1 MKRNPITYVT
11 AGILA
16 VVFLMMMFAF
26 QVRQTEVA
34 IVTLFGNYS
43 GGAREPGLH
52 FRLPW
57 PIESVHRFDNRVRN
71 FEKKYEP
78 TPTRDGRLLMT
89 EVFVGWR
96 IADPKLF
103 LERFSG
109 DVNTA
114 QQRLDELVRQAK
126 NSVVGQHDLRD
137 FISTDPKE
145 LKFDAIEK
153 EILAIVKPKAEATY
167 GIDVSLVGF
176 KQIGLPESV
185 TAKVFER
192 MRAEREELVK
202 QFRGEGDAQ
211 ARTIHSE
218 AERER
223 AQLLAQAEAQATQI
237 KGQADA
243 KAAEALKTFEQNPE
257 LAVFLL
263 KLKALQ
269 ESLHDRSTLI
279 LDPQTPP
286 FDLLKGQKG
295 LPGTT
300 KP

>member
-1 MKRNPITYVT
+1 MKRSLITYVT
-11 AGILA
+11 ASLLV

-26 QVRQTEVA
+26 QVRQTEIA
-34 IVTLFGNYS
+34 IVTVFGNYS
-43 GGAREPGLH
+43 GAPRAPGIH

-57 PIESVHRFDNRVRN
+57 PVESVHRFDNRIRN

-78 TPTRDGRLLMT
+78 TSTRDGRLLMT

-96 IADPKLF
+96 IAEPKLF

-109 DVNTA
+109 DVNLA

-126 NSVVGQHDLRD
+126 NSVVGQHELRD
-137 FISTDPKE
+137 FISTNPKE
-145 LKFDAIEK
+145 LKFDAIER
-153 EILAIVKPKAEATY
+153 EILDVIKPKAATTY
-167 GIDVSLVGF
+167 GIEVSLVGF

-192 MRAEREELVK
+192 MRAEREGLVK
-202 QFRGEGDAQ
+202 QFKGEGERD
-211 ARTIHSE
+211 ARTIRSN

-223 AQLLAQAEAQATQI
+223 QSLLTAAEKQATGI

-263 KLKALQ
+263 KLQALE
-269 ESLHDRSTLI
+269 ESLRDRSTLI

-286 FDLLKGQKG
+286 FDLLRGQTG
-295 LPGTT
+295 LPGA
-300 KP
+300 K

>member
-1 MKRNPITYVT
+1 MKRSLITYVT
-11 AGILA
+11 ASLLV

-26 QVRQTEVA
+26 QVRQTEIA
-34 IVTLFGNYS
+34 IVTVFGRYS
-43 GGAREPGLH
+43 GAPREPGIH

-57 PIESVHRFDNRVRN
+57 PIESVHRFDNRIRN

-78 TPTRDGRLLMT
+78 TSTRDGRLLMT

-96 IADPKLF
+96 IAEPKLF
-103 LERFSG
+103 LDRFSG
-109 DVNTA
+109 DVNLA
-114 QQRLDELVRQAK
+114 EQRLDELVRQAK
-126 NSVVGQHDLRD
+126 NSVVGQHELRD
-137 FISTDPKE
+137 FISTNPKE
-145 LKFDAIEK
+145 LKFDAIER
-153 EILAIVKPKAEATY
+153 EILDVIKPKVATTY

-192 MRAEREELVK
+192 MRAEREGLVK
-202 QFRGEGDAQ
+202 QFKGEGERDA
-211 ARTIHSE
+211 RIIRSN

-223 AQLLAQAEAQATQI
+223 QSLLTAAEKQATGI

-243 KAAEALKTFEQNPE
+243 KAAESLKTFEQNPE

-263 KLKALQ
+263 KLQALE
-269 ESLHDRSTLI
+269 ESLRDRSTLI

-286 FDLLKGQKG
+286 FDLLRGQTG
-295 LPGTT
+295 LSGA
-300 KP
+300 K